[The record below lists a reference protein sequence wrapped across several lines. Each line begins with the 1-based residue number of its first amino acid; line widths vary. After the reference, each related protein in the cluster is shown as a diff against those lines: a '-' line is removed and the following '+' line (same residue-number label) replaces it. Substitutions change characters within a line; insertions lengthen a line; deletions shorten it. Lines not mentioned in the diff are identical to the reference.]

1 MSEEESKA
9 PNSLEDEEQKESDSS
24 SRDENE
30 AASEEQTISEGITLE
45 GYVEED
51 GYAPLMK
58 LIEEKENQL
67 SAEKDRYLRL
77 LADFDNYKKRV
88 QKEKSDQSEYAGE
101 QILREILPIIDNLER
116 ALTSAQEQCEDVAG
130 IISGLGLILSQFQA
144 FLKKNGVEPMESVGE
159 VFDPKVH
166 EAVAQMPVE
175 EEESGRVIS
184 EEVKGYLL
192 RGKLLRPAQV
202 VVGKVAEEDLE
213 AEGDNGRG
221 DE

>member
-77 LADFDNYKKRV
+77 LALGPTVGASD
-88 QKEKSDQSEYAGE
+88 EKAP
-101 QILREILPIIDNLER
+101 LW
-116 ALTSAQEQCEDVAG
+116 
-130 IISGLGLILSQFQA
+130 
-144 FLKKNGVEPMESVGE
+144 
-159 VFDPKVH
+159 
-166 EAVAQMPVE
+166 
-175 EEESGRVIS
+175 
-184 EEVKGYLL
+184 
-192 RGKLLRPAQV
+192 
-202 VVGKVAEEDLE
+202 
-213 AEGDNGRG
+213 
-221 DE
+221 